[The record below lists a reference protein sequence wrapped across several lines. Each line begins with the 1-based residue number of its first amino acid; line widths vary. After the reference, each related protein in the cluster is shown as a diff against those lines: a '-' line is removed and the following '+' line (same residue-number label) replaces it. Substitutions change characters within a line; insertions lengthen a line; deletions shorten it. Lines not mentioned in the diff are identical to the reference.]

1 MNAEIRKLYSLEVED
16 DLIRYQPAE
25 RDNFGTWIRLS
36 IGVVGQPGTDN
47 FELLICTPQ
56 WLSEE
61 LKREAGTRWGRHSLI
76 VSEYDLVVITG
87 QLQRMV
93 QQCAG
98 PDWPSI
104 AVKIARFAAWEFE
117 DYQM

>member
-16 DLIRYQPAE
+16 DLVCYQPTE

-36 IGVVGQPGTDN
+36 IGAVGQPGTDN
-47 FELLICTPQ
+47 FELLVCTPQ
-56 WLSEE
+56 WLSQE

-76 VSEYDLVVITG
+76 VIDYDLAVITG

-98 PDWPSI
+98 PDWQSI

-117 DYQM
+117 DYRM